1 MDQATLEVAKGV
13 ILVQTGKSTLIKML
27 TTLLP
32 PTSGCAT
39 VAGYDIVREPGLV
52 RRHIGYVPQLLS
64 ADSSLTAAENMLVS
78 AWLYGIPA
86 HERNQRI
93 DGALA
98 AMGLSEL
105 PVTWSP
111 VIRAA

>member
-52 RRHIGYVPQLLS
+52 QRHIGYVPQLLS

>member
-1 MDQATLEVAKGV
+1 
-13 ILVQTGKSTLIKML
+13 
-27 TTLLP
+27 
-32 PTSGCAT
+32 
-39 VAGYDIVREPGLV
+39 
-52 RRHIGYVPQLLS
+52 
-64 ADSSLTAAENMLVS
+64 MLVS

-86 HERNQRI
+86 HERKQRI

>member
-32 PTSGCAT
+32 RPPVAQPLLVTTSCANQ
-39 VAGYDIVREPGLV
+39 AW
-52 RRHIGYVPQLLS
+52 S
-64 ADSSLTAAENMLVS
+64 DSSLTAAENMLVS